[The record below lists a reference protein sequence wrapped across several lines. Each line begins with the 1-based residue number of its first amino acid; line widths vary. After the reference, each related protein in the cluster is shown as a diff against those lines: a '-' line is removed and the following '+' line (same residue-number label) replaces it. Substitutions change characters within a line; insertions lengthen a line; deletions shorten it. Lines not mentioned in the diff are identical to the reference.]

1 MTKLLKRLLQGVLLE
16 PELSSVF
23 SSFDIIGD
31 IAIIKI
37 PDSLLVKKKLIGDT
51 LLKNVPNLRSIFLQN
66 TSVDGE
72 YRLRGLELI
81 SGENKFVTVYRE
93 YGCKFFVNV
102 ASSYFSPRLSTE
114 RLRISNLVSE
124 NETIVNMFAGVG
136 TFSIIIAKKIPV
148 LIYNIDS
155 NVDAYVLS
163 KINSKINKL
172 QDRIVSIHGDAKSVL
187 SSLLFENKVD
197 RVLMPLPEKAFEFID
212 VSVRCLKPLGGYLH
226 FFSHIKSDTRSKV
239 VGDSENYI
247 HSLFSNYNYQIK
259 HTQIVRAVGPR
270 IYQTVTDIFLKSG

>member
-1 MTKLLKRLLQGVLLE
+1 MTKLLKRLLQGALLE
-16 PELSSVF
+16 TDLSSVF

-37 PDSLLVKKKLIGDT
+37 PDSLLTKKKLIGDT
-51 LLKNVPNLRSIFLQN
+51 LLKNIPNLRSVFLQN
-66 TSVDGE
+66 TAVDGE

-81 SGENKFVTVYRE
+81 SGENKFVTMYRE

-114 RLRISNLVSE
+114 RLRISSLVSE

-136 TFSIIIAKKIPV
+136 TFSVIIAKKIPV

-163 KINSKINKL
+163 KINTKINKL
-172 QDRIVSIHGDAKSVL
+172 QDRIVSIHGDAKGVL
-187 SSLLFENKVD
+187 SSLLFENKMD
-197 RVLMPLPEKAFEFID
+197 RVIMPLPEKAFEFID
-212 VSVRCLKPLGGYLH
+212 VSVKCLKPLGGYLH

-239 VGDSENYI
+239 IGDSENYI
-247 HSLFSNYNYQIK
+247 HSLFSNYDYQIK

-270 IYQTVTDIFLKSG
+270 IYQTVTDVFLKSG

>member
-1 MTKLLKRLLQGVLLE
+1 MTKFLKRLLEDVLLE
-16 PELSSVF
+16 SELSNVF

-37 PDSLLVKKKLIGDT
+37 PDSLLLKKKIIGDT
-51 LLKNVPNLRSIFLQN
+51 LLSHIPNLKSIFLQN
-66 TSVDGE
+66 TAVDGE

-81 SGENKFVTVYRE
+81 SGENKYVTIYTE

-155 NVDAYVLS
+155 NLDAYILS
-163 KINSKINKL
+163 TINSKLNKV
-172 QDRIVSIHGDAKSVL
+172 QDRIISLHGDAKNIL
-187 SSLLFENKVD
+187 SSHTFINKAD
-197 RVLMPLPEKAFEFID
+197 RILMPLPEKAFEFID
-212 VSVRCLKPLGGYLH
+212 VSVNCLKPNGGHIH
-226 FFSHIKSDTRSKV
+226 FFSHIKSDFKSKV
-239 VGDSENYI
+239 IGDSENYI
-247 HSLFSNYNYQIK
+247 HSLFSNYDYQIK
-259 HTQIVRAVGPR
+259 HTQIVRDVGPR
-270 IYQTVTDIFLKSG
+270 IYQTVTDIFLKK

>member
-1 MTKLLKRLLQGVLLE
+1 M
-16 PELSSVF
+16 F

-37 PDSLLVKKKLIGDT
+37 PDSLLTKKKLIGDT
-51 LLKNVPNLRSIFLQN
+51 LLKNIPNLRSIFLQN
-66 TSVDGE
+66 TAVDGE

-81 SGENKFVTVYRE
+81 SGENKFVTMYRE

-114 RLRISNLVSE
+114 RLRISNLVSK

-136 TFSIIIAKKIPV
+136 TFSVIIAKKIPV

-163 KINSKINKL
+163 KINTKINKL
-172 QDRIVSIHGDAKSVL
+172 QDRIVSIHGDAKGVL
-187 SSLLFENKVD
+187 SSLLFENKMD
-197 RVLMPLPEKAFEFID
+197 RVIMPLPEKAFEFID
-212 VSVRCLKPLGGYLH
+212 VSVKCLKPLGGYLH

-239 VGDSENYI
+239 IGDSENYI
-247 HSLFSNYNYQIK
+247 HSLFSNYDYQIK

>member
-1 MTKLLKRLLQGVLLE
+1 MTKFLKRLLKDVLLE
-16 PELSSVF
+16 SELSDVF

-37 PDSLLVKKKLIGDT
+37 PDSLLLKKKIIGDT
-51 LLKNVPNLRSIFLQN
+51 LLSHIPNLKSIFLQN

-81 SGENKFVTVYRE
+81 SGENKYVTTYKE

-114 RLRISNLVSE
+114 RLRISNLVSK

-136 TFSIIIAKKIPV
+136 TFSVIIAKKVPV

-155 NVDAYVLS
+155 NLDAYILS
-163 KINSKINKL
+163 RINSKINKVQENIISL
-172 QDRIVSIHGDAKSVL
+172 HGDAKKIL
-187 SSLLFENKVD
+187 SSQKFIQKAD
-197 RVLMPLPEKAFEFID
+197 RILMPLPEKAFDFIEIA
-212 VSVRCLKPLGGYLH
+212 VNCLKPEGGYLH
-226 FFSHIKSDTRSKV
+226 FFSHVKSDFKSKV
-239 VGDSENYI
+239 INNSENYI
-247 HSLFSNYNYQIK
+247 HSLFSNYDYQIK
-259 HTQIVRAVGPR
+259 HTQIVRDVGPR
-270 IYQTVTDIFLKSG
+270 IYQTVTDIFLKNS